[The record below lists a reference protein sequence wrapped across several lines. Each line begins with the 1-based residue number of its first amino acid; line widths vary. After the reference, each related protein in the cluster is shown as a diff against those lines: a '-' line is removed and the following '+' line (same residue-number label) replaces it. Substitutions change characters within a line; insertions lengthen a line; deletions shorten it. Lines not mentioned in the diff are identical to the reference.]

1 MFSSFSNYYYRNHN
15 YYFSSTCHYVSSSNK
30 TIYLIV
36 QLIEITEWI
45 CIAKRLDIPLTDLI
59 QQHFCTVPCQD
70 LDFQHHMS
78 FFCVHWFEMS
88 GGCFVMLMFVELL
101 TTTV

>member
-1 MFSSFSNYYYRNHN
+1 MILLF
-15 YYFSSTCHYVSSSNK
+15 
-30 TIYLIV
+30 IY
-36 QLIEITEWI
+36 I
-45 CIAKRLDIPLTDLI
+45 CIVKRVRVENSIIDLI
-59 QQHFCTVPCQD
+59 QLHFCTVPFQD

-78 FFCVHWFEMS
+78 FFCVHWFEMR